1 MTITQKLVKLIYNKK
16 ISKPDL
22 NIAKIYCLDAM
33 ANSIAGSSTLP
44 GKILNEWYSRH
55 TENPSRKAFLLAS
68 RAHILETDDLHRASV
83 THPGCIVVPVALS
96 LGTSLNSTGKDIL
109 ISIIYGFEAMCRIG
123 MALGPEHYRI
133 WHNTATCGPYGA
145 AMTASYLLKL
155 NNKQTV
161 DALGNAGTQSSGL
174 WEFLKSGAM
183 SKHLHAG
190 RAAESGVLA
199 AELASLGFTGPPTIL
214 EGKKGFFAATSP
226 KARPNNVLKN
236 ADERWQ
242 IYNTSLKPW
251 PSCRHTHP
259 AIDATLSA
267 VSKLKGNNTIKQIH
281 INTYQAAIDVCDNP
295 NPKSEYEAKFSL
307 QHNVAAA
314 AYDRK
319 INFDSY
325 IESARKKHKKN
336 IDLVRIS
343 SNNVFNLNYP
353 KAWGA
358 KVIIKLNNGK
368 IISST
373 KKNALG
379 DPESPLNEKQKA
391 EKIKELFS
399 LTGKNNDLID
409 IIKSLDSEKNSK
421 IFIKNLS

>member
-199 AELASLGFTGPPTIL
+199 AELAS
-214 EGKKGFFAATSP
+214 
-226 KARPNNVLKN
+226 
-236 ADERWQ
+236 
-242 IYNTSLKPW
+242 
-251 PSCRHTHP
+251 
-259 AIDATLSA
+259 
-267 VSKLKGNNTIKQIH
+267 
-281 INTYQAAIDVCDNP
+281 
-295 NPKSEYEAKFSL
+295 
-307 QHNVAAA
+307 
-314 AYDRK
+314 
-319 INFDSY
+319 
-325 IESARKKHKKN
+325 
-336 IDLVRIS
+336 
-343 SNNVFNLNYP
+343 
-353 KAWGA
+353 
-358 KVIIKLNNGK
+358 
-368 IISST
+368 
-373 KKNALG
+373 
-379 DPESPLNEKQKA
+379 
-391 EKIKELFS
+391 
-399 LTGKNNDLID
+399 
-409 IIKSLDSEKNSK
+409 
-421 IFIKNLS
+421 